1 MPFSIVRNDIS
12 LMSAGVIVS
21 VANEHPLARGGVRGA
36 IFKAAGP
43 AKLIAA
49 CEAVAPCPAGRTVS
63 TPAFGLSARRI
74 VHAVGPRLI
83 DGAHDEEAPLRSTD
97 ASTLA
102 ESARLGA
109 QSVSLPLISAGIFGY
124 PSAAALAVAC
134 EEVRR
139 FLASDA
145 ATVRGTEMRIYLV
158 VFDRAALAAS
168 LDRFNEVAA
177 YIDDEFVDARP
188 PRDAGLDLLASA
200 PLPQMP
206 VCRSAAAS
214 PHVDK
219 DEVAALL
226 RGIDASFL
234 QALLALIDARGLTD
248 AEVYKRANISRQLF
262 SKIRRDN
269 GYRPTKQTAVALAMA
284 LRLELDETES
294 LLARAGL
301 ALSPS
306 AKFDVIVTYFI
317 ERGCYDIYELNAMFF
332 AFDQPLL
339 GSM

>member
-83 DGAHDEEAPLRSTD
+83 DGAHGEEVLLRSAY
-97 ASTLA
+97 ASALA

-177 YIDDEFVDARP
+177 YIDDEFVNARP

-226 RGIDASFL
+226 RGIDASFS

-284 LRLELDETES
+284 LRLGLDETES

-317 ERGCYDIYELNAMFF
+317 ERGCYDIYELNAMLF